1 MRRPNHSTLL
11 LSVIVLIAMMLPGG
25 VRSQSGRG
33 RPKVPSPGPGAP
45 QPTPIT
51 IPAATSVVKQE
62 QSGNVSRF
70 LLRNGITV
78 IISERHSAAIAAS
91 VACFKVGTRDEPEAL
106 TGVTRM
112 IEHALMG
119 STRRPVTELRSMG
132 AVTSADTSFE
142 ISAYS
147 LAVPSDKVKEAL
159 AAQAELLQS
168 FSFDSEQFGR
178 EARRMVE
185 EEKWSSGISWNVPQ
199 SFWNRAALNGSKES
213 YPSVYSMARLLNIA
227 SIGNATIPSSLDKLR
242 SMTQEQV
249 GAFYR
254 THYRPEKLVIAVAG
268 DIVPFNT
275 LVQIQQLYSGL
286 GTQGQAIGQP
296 GKNVQAAANQRTPA
310 VLPTR
315 PHPPD
320 DASKT
325 MGAPRDTPQLGS
337 LSTAAE
343 QTKLR
348 YGEDRGDLNQPIV
361 SIGYHVPGAEAKDWP
376 VIEVLAALAGMG
388 RASGLNRL
396 LVDGQMAASRVES
409 TCLPLTNN
417 AMLVFQMWPTG
428 DASGASI
435 DKAES
440 AFFREIDRLRHE
452 VPAEAEIARAKAL
465 LEKRFLD
472 RTEGYVGYAR
482 ELARAEATYGSVRAA
497 LDYRNVIRAVKAEDV
512 QRAAATYFALSNTS
526 VHEYEPLSAPPRTFD
541 ADSFAATVLAWAP
554 ELSKSVTPGSVRS
567 ADASSFLT
575 RVSQGVERLPQQQAE
590 IESIQPLPVKDFS
603 TLNGPR
609 AFVREDRSLPKVTVA
624 LLFQGGRLIEEET
637 NTGTTELM
645 LRSML
650 YGPPRRI
657 GTQLSQE
664 WEQLGAEIEL
674 IVEPDFFGF
683 MFSVVSRNA
692 DHTLKL
698 LRDCVEDPA
707 FRDEDIQRARV
718 AQIGAIRDARDTS
731 LSRSRELL
739 FRALYPGAAYGLPP
753 HGREEVVAN
762 LTSERLR
769 GWHAALVKRQLPLAI
784 IVGDTNGSA
793 LVSSQLAE
801 AFRRRELDAALQ
813 VRSQVAVQA
822 NDQIELRRCEQTAA
836 AIGLRGPK
844 ASNASDQDAVALVQ
858 AAMNGIGGRL
868 DRGLVEKGV
877 AVMASLESEAL
888 VSAGTIY
895 AQIVIPPSEERQAR
909 NALLAEIEKLVKSG
923 LSADE
928 TTAARALAAGTKSI
942 ALQAQRTRALE
953 YARAVFSQ
961 RQPADVEAFSGRLS
975 KVTVDDINRVISTYL
990 KPSAASAGIVRATTS
1005 RPPQSPVKQD

>member
-1 MRRPNHSTLL
+1 VRRSTHPIVL
-11 LSVIVLIAMMLPGG
+11 LSIIVLAAAMLPGLS
-25 VRSQSGRG
+25 RSQSGRG
-33 RPKVPSPGPGAP
+33 RPRVPSPGPGAP

-78 IISERHSAAIAAS
+78 IISEQHSATIAAS

-106 TGVTRM
+106 TGVTRL

-132 AVTSADTSFE
+132 AVTSSDTSFE
-142 ISAYS
+142 TSVYS
-147 LAVPSDKVKEAL
+147 LAVPSEKVKDAL

-168 FSFDSEQFGR
+168 FSVDSEQLGR
-178 EARRMVE
+178 AAPRLVE
-185 EEKWSSGISWNVPQ
+185 EEKWTCGISWDPSP
-199 SFWNRAALNGSKES
+199 SFGKRAALNGLKENH
-213 YPSVYSMARLLNIA
+213 PSVYSMARLLNLA
-227 SIGNATIPSSLDKLR
+227 SIGNAIIPSSLDKLR
-242 SMTQEQV
+242 SVTQEQA

-254 THYRPEKLVIAVAG
+254 AHYRPDKLVIAVAG
-268 DIVPFNT
+268 DVVTFNT

-286 GTQGQAIGQP
+286 GTQGQAAGQP
-296 GKNVQAAANQRTPA
+296 GKNVQAPANQRTPA
-310 VLPTR
+310 VLPPR
-315 PHPPD
+315 PQPSD

-325 MGAPRDTPQLGS
+325 TGAPQNTPPLAS
-337 LSTAAE
+337 LSAAAE

-409 TCLPLTNN
+409 TYLPLTNA

-452 VPAEAEIARAKAL
+452 VPAEGEIARARAL

-472 RTEGYVGYAR
+472 RTEDYVGNAR
-482 ELARAEATYGSVRAA
+482 ELARAEATYGNVRAA
-497 LDYRNVIRAVKAEDV
+497 LDYRNLIRAVKAEDV

-554 ELSKSVTPGSVRS
+554 ELSKLVTPGSVRP

-575 RVSQGVERLPQQQAE
+575 PVSQGVERSPQQQGE
-590 IESIQPLPVKDFS
+590 LESIQPLPVKDFS

-609 AFVREDRSLPKVTVA
+609 AFVREDRALPKVTVA
-624 LLFQGGRLIEEET
+624 LLFQGGRLIEDET
-637 NTGTTELM
+637 NGGTTELM

-650 YGPPRRI
+650 YGTPRRI

-664 WEQLGAEIEL
+664 WEQMGAEIEL

-683 MFSVVSRNA
+683 MFSVLSRNA

-707 FRDEDIQRARV
+707 FRDDDIQRARV

-739 FRALYPGAAYGLPP
+739 FRALYPGASYALPP

-769 GWHAALVKRQLPLAI
+769 GWHAGLVKRQLPLAI

-801 AFRRRELDAALQ
+801 AFRRRELDGALQ
-813 VRSQVAVQA
+813 VRSRVAVQP

-836 AIGLRGPK
+836 AVGFRGPK
-844 ASNASDQDAVALVQ
+844 ASDSADQDAVALIE
-858 AAMNGIGGRL
+858 AAMKGIGGRL
-868 DRGLVEKGV
+868 DRELVQKGV
-877 AVMASLESEAL
+877 AVMASLESESL
-888 VSAGTIY
+888 FSAGTIY
-895 AQIVIPPSEERQAR
+895 VQIVMAPSEERQAR

-928 TTAARALAAGTKSI
+928 TTAARALAAATKSI
-942 ALQAQRTRALE
+942 ALQSQRIRALE

-961 RQPADVEAFSGRLS
+961 RQAADVEAFTDRLS
-975 KVTVDDINRVISTYL
+975 KVAVDDINRVISTYL
-990 KPSAASAGIVRATTS
+990 KPSAASAGIVRAISS
-1005 RPPQSPVKQD
+1005 RPPQPPVKQD

>member
-11 LSVIVLIAMMLPGG
+11 LSVIVLAAMMLPGG

-33 RPKVPSPGPGAP
+33 RPKVPSPQPGAP
-45 QPTPIT
+45 QPPPIT

-62 QSGNVSRF
+62 QFGNVSRF

-78 IISERHSAAIAAS
+78 IISEQHSATIAAS

-106 TGVTRM
+106 TGVTRL
-112 IEHALMG
+112 IERALMG
-119 STRRPVTELRSMG
+119 STRRPIAELRSMG
-132 AVTSADTSFE
+132 AVIRADTSFE
-142 ISAYS
+142 TSVYS
-147 LAVPSDKVKEAL
+147 LVVTSEKVKEAL

-168 FSFDSEQFGR
+168 FSVASEQLGL
-178 EARRMVE
+178 EAPRLVE
-185 EEKWSSGISWNVPQ
+185 EEKWTCGISSDPSQ
-199 SFWNRAALNGSKES
+199 DFRQRASFIGLNENH
-213 YPSVYSMARLLNIA
+213 PSVYSMARLLNIA
-227 SIGNATIPSSLDKLR
+227 SIGNAIIPASLDKLR
-242 SMTQEQV
+242 SITREQAE
-249 GAFYR
+249 AFYR
-254 THYRPEKLVIAVAG
+254 AHYRPDKLVIAVAG
-268 DIVPFNT
+268 DVVPFNT
-275 LVQIQQLYSGL
+275 LVQIQQLYSDL
-286 GTQGQAIGQP
+286 GTQAQSAGQP
-296 GKNVQAAANQRTPA
+296 GKNVKAPANQRTLA

-325 MGAPRDTPQLGS
+325 TAAQQDIPPVAS
-337 LSTAAE
+337 LSTAVE

-348 YGEDRGDLNQPIV
+348 YGEDRGDLNQAIV
-361 SIGYHVPGAEAKDWP
+361 SIGYHVPGSEAKDWP

-409 TCLPLTNN
+409 TYLLLTNG

-440 AFFREIDRLRHE
+440 AFFREIDRMRHE
-452 VPAEAEIARAKAL
+452 VPAEGEISRAKAL

-482 ELARAEATYGSVRAA
+482 ELARAEATFGGVRAA
-497 LDYRNVIRAVKAEDV
+497 LDYRNMIRAVKAEDV
-512 QRAAATYFALSNTS
+512 QRAAATHFALSNTS
-526 VHEYEPLSAPPRTFD
+526 VHEYEPLIAPARTFD
-541 ADSFAATVLAWAP
+541 ADSFATTALAWAP
-554 ELSKSVTPGSVRS
+554 ELAKPVTAANVRS

-575 RVSQGVERLPQQQAE
+575 PVSQGVERSLQQQGE
-590 IESIQPLPVKDFS
+590 LESIQPLPVKDFS

-624 LLFQGGRLIEEET
+624 LLFQGGRVIEDET
-637 NTGTTELM
+637 NSGTTELM

-650 YGPPRRI
+650 YGTPRSI
-657 GTQLSQE
+657 GAQLSQE
-664 WEQLGAEIEL
+664 WEQLGAEVEL

-683 MFSVVSRNA
+683 MVSVLSRNA

-707 FRDEDIQRARV
+707 FRDGDIQRARV
-718 AQIGAIRDARDTS
+718 AQIGAIRDARDSS

-739 FRALYPGAAYGLPP
+739 FRALYPGAPYALPP
-753 HGREEVVAN
+753 DGREEVVTN
-762 LTSERLR
+762 LTSEQLR
-769 GWHAALVKRQLPLAI
+769 GWHARLVKRQLPLAI

-801 AFRRRELDAALQ
+801 AFRRRELDGALQ
-813 VRSQVAVQA
+813 VRARVAVQP

-836 AIGLRGPK
+836 TVGLHGPK
-844 ASNASDQDAVALVQ
+844 ASDGADQDAVELIA

-868 DRGLVEKGV
+868 DRELVQKDV
-877 AVMASLESEAL
+877 AVRASLESEAL
-888 VSAGTIY
+888 LAAGTIF
-895 AQIVIPPSEERQAR
+895 AHIVMAPGEERQAR

-942 ALQAQRTRALE
+942 ALQSQRFRALE

-961 RQPADVEAFSGRLS
+961 RQAADVEAFSGRLS
-975 KVTVDDINRVISTYL
+975 KVTADDINRVVSNYL
-990 KPSAASAGIVRATTS
+990 KLSAASAGIVRAISS